1 MSDELNPPAG
11 KVRSWL
17 AAEIAP
23 LLPDEWRIVPGISTV
38 KTLLVPAVYF
48 EFTELEKVT
57 GLPVGHAR
65 AVLDLIVVDPRTDLV
80 AGEDQVDDHLV
91 DLVLTLDGHEQIN
104 WTGARKES
112 IAEQFFGWRVALTVL
127 TSISKE

>member
-1 MSDELNPPAG
+1 MSADLNPSAG
-11 KVRSWL
+11 AVRSWL
-17 AAEIAP
+17 AGEIAP
-23 LLPDEWRIVPGISTV
+23 LLPEDWRIVPGISSV

-48 EFTELEKVT
+48 EFTQLEKVSE
-57 GLPVGHAR
+57 LPTGHAR
-65 AVLDLIVVDPRTDLV
+65 AVFDLIVVDPRTDLT
-80 AGEDQVDDHLV
+80 AAEDQVDDHLV
-91 DLVLTLDGHEQIN
+91 DLVLALDGHQQIN